1 MILLNS
7 KNNQTNIIFFSYL
20 KKYWPCFLILLAFI
34 GFVSKSYYNYPMG
47 LMALLGLYKVIIAHK
62 ILIQDQ
68 IYKTFS
74 LVFLC
79 LWLPLLI
86 SYPDAVTQEHSAH
99 TLFPY
104 LRFFFVGIFIIEELS
119 KDTDRL
125 KFITKCLYNI
135 VLFWCVDAAIQFI
148 FNKNLLGFPYQAGHI
163 TGMFHPR
170 NTISHICSILSVFSF
185 LYIYANAEKNKYLAL
200 GIIPLFFI
208 ILLSGRRAAW
218 VMLAL
223 SSFGFFIYGL
233 MYSINRSMF
242 IKTFS
247 IVTALVTVLL
257 ATTIIFHPPTNDRF
271 KVTLGLF
278 SNDYDSINAATAVRL
293 PIWETAYSIF
303 KSNPI
308 NGIGPRGFR
317 HAYEE
322 YASKGDYF
330 VNSHVVPTQPHII
343 ILEILSETG
352 LIGFLGYMFALYFIT
367 RILRK
372 SKKQQNLLPFFIAVT
387 VSMFP
392 FNTHMAFYGSIWS
405 SMVWLLLALYFAS
418 AKLALNND

>member
-1 MILLNS
+1 
-7 KNNQTNIIFFSYL
+7 
-20 KKYWPCFLILLAFI
+20 
-34 GFVSKSYYNYPMG
+34 
-47 LMALLGLYKVIIAHK
+47 
-62 ILIQDQ
+62 
-68 IYKTFS
+68 
-74 LVFLC
+74 
-79 LWLPLLI
+79 
-86 SYPDAVTQEHSAH
+86 
-99 TLFPY
+99 
-104 LRFFFVGIFIIEELS
+104 
-119 KDTDRL
+119 
-125 KFITKCLYNI
+125 
-135 VLFWCVDAAIQFI
+135 
-148 FNKNLLGFPYQAGHI
+148 
-163 TGMFHPR
+163 
-170 NTISHICSILSVFSF
+170 
-185 LYIYANAEKNKYLAL
+185 
-200 GIIPLFFI
+200 
-208 ILLSGRRAAW
+208 
-218 VMLAL
+218 
-223 SSFGFFIYGL
+223 
-233 MYSINRSMF
+233 MF